1 MKKTTLTAVL
11 LLSVICAFGQKKAV
25 NRAFSEA
32 KMENPNFQEA
42 RTTIQGALTDPE
54 SKDDAKTWY
63 VAGFIENTY
72 FEKDNVQKTLG
83 MTLKDGDGPM
93 YDALVKSYEYFL
105 KSIALDTLPNEKGK
119 VKPKY
124 VKDIRKTLKQNID
137 GFANAGVYYFT
148 QKDYKKAY
156 DVWGI
161 YLDIPQLSIMKGEKS
176 GLPADSTIAIL
187 EFNRALAALQTQDH
201 ALAISALNEAKGNGY
216 NQNDIYKYL
225 VYEYEQ
231 TQDTVNLIQT
241 LQEGEKLFKNEMVE
255 VKDEMGN
262 TVMDENGQPKMQK
275 ENTYTL
281 KLINLYIY
289 SGKYDEAIATL
300 DAILAEEPDKA
311 EYWNVK
317 GNLYESQKKYDQSIE
332 CFEKAI
338 EIDPTYADAL
348 GNLGRIYFNLAV
360 QKNNEIS
367 SITDNVKYAEARE
380 KEVIPLFEKSRPYYE
395 KAYELKPGEPDYKY
409 ALRNIYYNLNDAEKL
424 KAIEGQ

>member
-32 KMENPNFQEA
+32 KMESPNFQEA
-42 RTTIQGALTDPE
+42 RTDIQGALTNPE
-54 SKDDAKTWY
+54 TKDDAKTWY
-63 VAGFIENTY
+63 VAGFIENAA

-83 MTLKDGDGPM
+83 MTLQNGDGPM
-93 YDALVKSYEYFL
+93 YEALAKSYEYFL
-105 KSIALDTLPNEKGK
+105 QSIALDTLPNEKGK

-124 VKDIRKTLKQNID
+124 VKDIRKILKQNID
-137 GFANAGVYYFT
+137 GYVNAGVYYFN
-148 QKDYKKAY
+148 QQEYKKAY

-161 YLDIPQLSIMKGEKS
+161 YLEIPKLSIMKDEKS
-176 GLPADSTIAIL
+176 GLPADSTIAML
-187 EFNRALAALQTQDH
+187 EFNRALAALQTQDN
-201 ALAISALNEAKGNGY
+201 ALAIKALNDAKGNGY

-231 TQDTVNLIQT
+231 TQDTVNLIKT

-255 VKDEMGN
+255 VRDENGDP
-262 TVMDENGQPKMQK
+262 VMDEAGQPKMQK

-289 SGKYDEAIATL
+289 GGKYDEAIATL
-300 DAILAEEPDKA
+300 ESILTDDPNNA

-338 EIDPTYADAL
+338 EINPSYADAL

-380 KEVIPLFEKSRPYYE
+380 NEVLPLFEKSRPYYE
-395 KAYELKPGEPDYKY
+395 KAYELRPGDPDFKY